1 MIIRQTLVVLT
12 ALLSA
17 SACALAQTFSVGNLT
32 YSVTDKTAGE
42 VDVSSCES
50 YESEI
55 DVPATVSHGGISYK
69 VTGIGITA
77 FSVKSSLRRIG
88 LPEGIRH
95 IGEEA
100 FAYCSQLTSM
110 SLPASVESIGSK
122 AFSGCLMLSRVSMGN
137 GVRSIGSG
145 AFMDCRSLLSAGR
158 SGRCAHHRGSHVRR
172 MQLAQGG

>member
-88 LPEGIRH
+88 LPEAYGISEKRPLP
-95 IGEEA
+95 IA
-100 FAYCSQLTSM
+100 ASLRRCRC
-110 SLPASVESIGSK
+110 LPAWR
-122 AFSGCLMLSRVSMGN
+122 A
-137 GVRSIGSG
+137 
-145 AFMDCRSLLSAGR
+145 
-158 SGRCAHHRGSHVRR
+158 
-172 MQLAQGG
+172 